1 MADRK
6 VFCGLSFL
14 TARDAGVYLALP
26 LHRRRFSMQELCPF
40 CAQPIAREYGTFRC
54 KSCAKSSEDMIDLE
68 RKARAAEIRKAQRAT
83 RSSRSAD
90 PAPVAGAPEAKR
102 RALALAIARHAA
114 RKKDG
119 TALVGAG
126 AGKKASKRS
135 A

>member
-1 MADRK
+1 
-6 VFCGLSFL
+6 
-14 TARDAGVYLALP
+14 
-26 LHRRRFSMQELCPF
+26 MQELCPF

-83 RSSRSAD
+83 RARGSDESPSS
-90 PAPVAGAPEAKR
+90 PAPDAKR

-114 RKKDG
+114 PKKDG
-119 TALVGAG
+119 AALVGAG
-126 AGKKASKRS
+126 AGAGKKPSKRS

>member
-1 MADRK
+1 
-6 VFCGLSFL
+6 
-14 TARDAGVYLALP
+14 
-26 LHRRRFSMQELCPF
+26 MQELCPF

-54 KSCAKSSEDMIDLE
+54 KNCAKSSEDLIDLE
-68 RKARAAEIRKAQRAT
+68 RKARTAEIRKAQRAT
-83 RSSRSAD
+83 RSRGSESSIASTPD
-90 PAPVAGAPEAKR
+90 PKR

-114 RKKDG
+114 RKKEG